1 VVRQAEIRLLSLAGM
16 LLQSCALSLAGKQ
29 QPTAPTAVTQL
40 RPSAKHLPGADNV
53 YLYHLKQRLYF
64 LTRDATTLLYIWL
77 IIGTT

>member
-29 QPTAPTAVTQL
+29 QPTAPTAVTQP

-53 YLYHLKQRLYF
+53 YLYDLKLFTQRLYF
-64 LTRDATTLLYIWL
+64 LTRDATTLLYIFP
-77 IIGTT
+77 